1 MLASLRRFEE
11 TGYGTCQSRMESE
24 AAAAYEQIAHVRNE
38 KYSVVFVFEAI
49 PHPPNAKRN
58 E

>member
-1 MLASLRRFEE
+1 
-11 TGYGTCQSRMESE
+11 MESE